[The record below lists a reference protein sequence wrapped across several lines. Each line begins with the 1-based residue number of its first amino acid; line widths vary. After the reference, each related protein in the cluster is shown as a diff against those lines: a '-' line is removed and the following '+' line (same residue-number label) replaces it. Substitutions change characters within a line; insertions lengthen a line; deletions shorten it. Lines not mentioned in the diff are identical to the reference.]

1 MTKSFWLYSIIVSS
15 AIRIPAK
22 IGFVHK
28 VTVSTEEVKKIA
40 KLASLKL
47 PDNEIELFSQ
57 QFTET
62 VDVINQLN
70 EIDTS
75 TVPETYQVTG
85 LSNITR
91 EDEVD
96 ENRVLP
102 QEVALREAKL
112 IHEGFFVVPRVIDT
126 DETESVI

>member
-1 MTKSFWLYSIIVSS
+1 MCFIGHYTTKYPCPK
-15 AIRIPAK
+15 IPAK

-28 VTVSTEEVKKIA
+28 VIVSPEEIKKIA
-40 KLASLKL
+40 NLASLKL
-47 PDNEIELFSQ
+47 QPREVDLFSS

-75 TVPETYQVTG
+75 DIPATYQVTG
-85 LSNITR
+85 LANISR
-91 EDEVD
+91 EDIVD
-96 ENRVLP
+96 IPRVLP

-112 IHEGFFVVPRVIDT
+112 TNNGFFVVPRIIDT

>member
-1 MTKSFWLYSIIVSS
+1 
-15 AIRIPAK
+15 
-22 IGFVHK
+22 VHK
-28 VTVSTEEVKKIA
+28 VIVSPEEIKKIA
-40 KLASLKL
+40 NLASLKL
-47 PDNEIELFSQ
+47 QPREVDLFSS

-75 TVPETYQVTG
+75 DIPATYQVTG
-85 LSNITR
+85 LANISR
-91 EDEVD
+91 EDIVD
-96 ENRVLP
+96 IPRVLP

-112 IHEGFFVVPRVIDT
+112 TNNGFFVVPRIIDT

>member
-1 MTKSFWLYSIIVSS
+1 MHLPCTEN
-15 AIRIPAK
+15 PAK

-28 VTVSTEEVKKIA
+28 VTVTTDDVKKIA
-40 KLASLKL
+40 KLANLKL
-47 PDNEIELFSQ
+47 QKDEVDLFAG

-62 VDVINQLN
+62 VDVINRLN

-75 TVPETYQVTG
+75 DIPATYQVTG
-85 LSNITR
+85 LTNISR
-91 EDEVD
+91 DDIVD
-96 ENRVLP
+96 HKRILP

-112 IHEGFFVVPRVIDT
+112 TNNGFFVVPRVIDT